1 MHALY
6 IDPIFRV
13 GPVEHENLSTE
24 HMVLK
29 AIEKYKDDP
38 SICKIKE
45 KFDLTKIKFNLAH
58 LNPLEVMGQINFLD
72 KNK

>member
-1 MHALY
+1 
-6 IDPIFRV
+6 
-13 GPVEHENLSTE
+13 
-24 HMVLK
+24 MVLK

-45 KFDLTKIKFNLAH
+45 KFESTKIKFNLAH